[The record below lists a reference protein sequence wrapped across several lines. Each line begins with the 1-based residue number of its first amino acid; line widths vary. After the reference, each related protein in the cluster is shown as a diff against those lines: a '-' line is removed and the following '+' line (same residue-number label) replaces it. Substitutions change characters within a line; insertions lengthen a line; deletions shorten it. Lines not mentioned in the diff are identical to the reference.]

1 MKQKQTYMRAGSTRS
16 PEGTRLLFS
25 GCTVSPMTCHA
36 DWWTKEGRPKRPD
49 GRQTKN
55 EGGDKAEKS
64 KSRPQRGGGF
74 SLILDLHG
82 VSTWSHVSDIAWY
95 IVIDRTSYLVPRIM
109 RYQKT
114 RYFGISYSNA
124 EFLGLIW
131 GHRIEI
137 FLDTKHYFLPVRCT
151 KLGAPR

>member
-74 SLILDLHG
+74 SLILDLPG
-82 VSTWSHVSDIAWY
+82 VSRWSHVCDIAWY
-95 IVIDRTSYLVPRIM
+95 IVIVHHTSYHAISKYTAFRDIDFKCRIFGTDM
-109 RYQKT
+109 R
-114 RYFGISYSNA
+114 ISYTV
-124 EFLGLIW
+124 
-131 GHRIEI
+131 EI